1 MDHPEVKGH
10 VNLAV
15 ALVLSLL
22 WMAASPAPAASG
34 ERSYYLADNYTGYEL
49 KQLQFQSE
57 SAPLSGYTTAG
68 AKPAYDHAMRSS
80 NRDLWAQSEGE
91 SAAESDSAQSD
102 PDDPTGGM
110 SIKELSQQSA
120 NPVSKNAYIVTQF
133 ATTFND
139 GDLNTNDA
147 HVAGN
152 ITFQPIIPIPLYGE
166 DENEWRIV
174 TRPTI
179 NLFISQPLPDGP
191 RGSGEFE
198 KDNFDRE
205 TGLSDL
211 LIPLP
216 LALPDKLS
224 GRWLLALGPSF
235 SIPTNTDDQFGVDQ
249 WCAGVTGV
257 FGYIAENWM
266 CGAYRQTYFKIA
278 DWNRDNDERGAR
290 FGNMFYW
297 FFYNITDDW
306 QIGTNPTIQ
315 WNDKAGSGNKWNIPV
330 GLTLSKITKWGN
342 TPMRLEFG
350 AEYSVVNQDDYGE
363 VARFKFNIIPVVSRP
378 IKRSIFGG
386 SK

>member
-1 MDHPEVKGH
+1 
-10 VNLAV
+10 
-15 ALVLSLL
+15 
-22 WMAASPAPAASG
+22 
-34 ERSYYLADNYTGYEL
+34 
-49 KQLQFQSE
+49 
-57 SAPLSGYTTAG
+57 
-68 AKPAYDHAMRSS
+68 
-80 NRDLWAQSEGE
+80 
-91 SAAESDSAQSD
+91 
-102 PDDPTGGM
+102 M

-120 NPVSKNAYIVTQF
+120 NPVSKNAYIFTQF

-147 HVAGN
+147 HAAGN

-166 DENEWRIV
+166 EETEWRIV

-179 NLFISQPLPDGP
+179 NLFIEQPVYDGNGQPD
-191 RGSGEFE
+191 
-198 KDNFDRE
+198 KFDRE
-205 TGLSDL
+205 TGISDL

-224 GRWLLALGPSF
+224 GNWLLALGPGFSF
-235 SIPTNTDDQFGVDQ
+235 PTATEDSFGADAY
-249 WCAGVTGV
+249 CMGPTGV

-266 CGAYRQTYFKIA
+266 LGMYPQTYFKIA
-278 DWNRDNDERGAR
+278 DADDDDDDRGAA

-297 FFYNITDDW
+297 FFYNITDAW

-315 WNDKAGSGNKWNIPV
+315 WNDKAGTGNKWNVPV
-330 GLTLSKITKWGN
+330 GLTISKITKWGN

-363 VARFKFNIIPVVSRP
+363 VARIKFNIIPVVSRP

-386 SK
+386 GK